1 MSNPSISKWRTPG
14 LSPSPILI
22 LLPSFT
28 PIILHIFLS
37 FLLVISCP
45 FPGTWIHDWKK
56 PLGGFCQIRHTPKH
70 TFIFILISY
79 NFLNFLSSILYFFF
93 IFPQNQ
99 AYPSFILQEI
109 QLGCGRKG
117 IPTCIWENF
126 SKKNKK
132 VNMRRRLRKGARWQ
146 LKLQLQSPAPLSER
160 LQIEWN
166 FIHPQWLLRGPIKS
180 VPCGH
185 QRSWAGNDSD
195 YATSFIPRY

>member
-14 LSPSPILI
+14 LSPSSILI

-28 PIILHIFLS
+28 PIILYIFLS

-93 IFPQNQ
+93 HISTKSSLPIF
-99 AYPSFILQEI
+99 YF
-109 QLGCGRKG
+109 
-117 IPTCIWENF
+117 
-126 SKKNKK
+126 
-132 VNMRRRLRKGARWQ
+132 
-146 LKLQLQSPAPLSER
+146 
-160 LQIEWN
+160 
-166 FIHPQWLLRGPIKS
+166 
-180 VPCGH
+180 
-185 QRSWAGNDSD
+185 AGNPVGVWEKGNPHVHMGKI
-195 YATSFIPRY
+195 FKKK